1 VQGKILAVDGYAQIV
16 GDIAVFARRL
26 ANSLFNR
33 RKHDLPTDAT
43 LAFDVLHD
51 RQQLVVHSH
60 LFSAPFCQ
68 KSKQDQRI
76 DPPEPPKVAQI
87 IPKFPLI
94 VQG

>member
-1 VQGKILAVDGYAQIV
+1 MQRKIFTVDGHAQIV
-16 GDIAVFARRL
+16 GDIAILAGRL
-26 ANSLFNR
+26 ANRLFNR
-33 RKHDLPTDAT
+33 RKNDFTTDAT
-43 LAFDVLHD
+43 FAFDVLHD